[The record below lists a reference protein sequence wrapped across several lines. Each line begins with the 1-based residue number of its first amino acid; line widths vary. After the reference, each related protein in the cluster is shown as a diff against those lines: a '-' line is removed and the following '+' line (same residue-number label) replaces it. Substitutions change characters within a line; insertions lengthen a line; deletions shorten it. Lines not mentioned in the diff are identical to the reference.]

1 MDIKTWMNDAVIKI
15 NSLDDGTE
23 FALKDLFDGVKWE
36 DLPKGDRL
44 TFGRSFKNDVSEGN
58 VKNVT
63 YIGKAP
69 NNSAKYRKVNN

>member
-36 DLPKGDRL
+36 ELPKGDRL

-58 VKNVT
+58 VKMLP
-63 YIGKAP
+63 I
-69 NNSAKYRKVNN
+69 

>member
-15 NSLDDGTE
+15 NSLDDGTDY
-23 FALKDLFDGVKWE
+23 ALKDLYDCVKCYE
-36 DLPKGDRL
+36 LPKGDRL